1 MTMWPKGLVVAVHYK
16 VNDNVSERLVEA
28 VTNPLEKVLRGIE
41 RVEEINTSTT
51 HYSVE
56 AEIRFK
62 DETTQHDLATVTK
75 HIEHVNF
82 GEQVQIISR
91 TAELRPPR
99 LSFDDQEWKAGDS
112 K

>member
-1 MTMWPKGLVVAVHYK
+1 MTMWPKGLVVAVHCK
-16 VNDNVSERLVEA
+16 VNDIVTERLVEA
-28 VTNPLEKVLRGIE
+28 VASPLEKVLRGIE
-41 RVEEINTSTT
+41 RVEEINTCTT

-62 DETTQHDLATVTK
+62 GETTQHDLTTVTK
-75 HIEHVNF
+75 HIEQINF
-82 GEQVQIISR
+82 GEQVQIMSR